1 MHKQTYTTCTFMR
14 KKDKVTF
21 LQYVSV
27 TFIFRLGVTV
37 FFFSKSPPS
46 PTEHYTNNLIYFLL
60 LLSLYSH
67 NNELSFLL

>member
-27 TFIFRLGVTV
+27 TFIFRLGVT
-37 FFFSKSPPS
+37 FFSKSSPS
-46 PTEHYTNNLIYFLL
+46 PIELYTNNLIYFLL